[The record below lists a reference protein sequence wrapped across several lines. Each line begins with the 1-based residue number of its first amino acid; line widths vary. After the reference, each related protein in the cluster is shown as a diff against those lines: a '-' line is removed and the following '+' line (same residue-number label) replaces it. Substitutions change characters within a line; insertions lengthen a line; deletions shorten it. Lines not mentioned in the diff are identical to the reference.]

1 MGPGRFP
8 LARFARKRRRDDEM
22 GRRAIR
28 RHLLVQHVDR
38 SERINRKARWNFS
51 TRYGSAIFRRLTP
64 H

>member
-38 SERINRKARWNFS
+38 SDTYQPE
-51 TRYGSAIFRRLTP
+51 SALELFPLDMDQP
-64 H
+64 SSGG